1 MAKKDEE
8 EKQHL
13 YVDTIIRVNG
23 EPVTVSAKV
32 ETEDIASRSYLPE
45 VGRTNTE
52 FDFTSVK
59 QLSEW
64 VKGINLACNKIVST
78 INHIPEE
85 FKDK

>member
-1 MAKKDEE
+1 MTKE

-45 VGRTNTE
+45 VGRTATE

-59 QLSEW
+59 QLSTW
-64 VKGINLACNKIVST
+64 VKAVNDACNKIVAT
-78 INHIPEE
+78 INHIPDE